1 MTVSR
6 LSGNRVLIF
15 LEETDMREYALDF
28 SRMDKS
34 DSHSMRVLSD
44 LSREACRGEGIPTGG
59 MRLHV
64 EALGMID
71 GCYLLVTVSA
81 RKKTYRR
88 RQGTLCYRFESVSD
102 FLDCLSLLD
111 RSGIA
116 CAKSRAYSFG
126 GAYWLVFAYPSLPLR
141 ARMILS
147 EFGAARH
154 SSLTAARLAEHGS
167 LLCGRN
173 AIEVIGRSY

>member
-64 EALGMID
+64 EALGMND

-102 FLDCLSLLD
+102 FLDCLSLLGRKND
-111 RSGIA
+111 TQRIRCRKA
-116 CAKSRAYSFG
+116 FLPHSR
-126 GAYWLVFAYPSLPLR
+126 PSRRARLTPLR
-141 ARMILS
+141 KK
-147 EFGAARH
+147 RH
-154 SSLTAARLAEHGS
+154 RGDRTELLTS
-167 LLCGRN
+167 
-173 AIEVIGRSY
+173 